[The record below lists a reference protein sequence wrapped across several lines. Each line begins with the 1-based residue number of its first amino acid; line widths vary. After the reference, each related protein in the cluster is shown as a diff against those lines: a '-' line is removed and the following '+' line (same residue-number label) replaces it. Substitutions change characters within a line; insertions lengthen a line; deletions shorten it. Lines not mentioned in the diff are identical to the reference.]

1 MKLRKG
7 LAALLCAVLFTAS
20 GCGGSTTKTAADP
33 NLGMYTCRDVYMND
47 MSAGANGEYIE
58 LKQGNKLSIKIGDNP
73 YDGEYKLDG
82 ENFTLVMFGEDD
94 STGTLKDGV
103 LTLDMSG
110 MKYIFV
116 KEGMDYS
123 AAPTD
128 ETGSAGGI
136 SFGGTP
142 APAGS
147 TDQAAASADWTPE
160 EIWHGRWIGS
170 MYMDNAKGTYT
181 DYEGRTITAVA
192 NCDAQDGRDYFDVY
206 LPENGYS
213 EDDNS
218 AFLSMYIKMDKN
230 HFEIDDTDGWVTD
243 MTISKDDYS
252 DYYVIFIENHGN
264 LISFTS
270 SYVSPDN
277 AADSFDFTLEMRKN
291 GSIFDDNYD
300 SFPISVYDSYQ
311 NYKDY
316 LYSDTCT
323 VNVVDGTTGEVLID
337 RGNPVYV
344 PGVAKQA
351 AAAAVSSAPEA
362 TASSTDTGSGS
373 AEYEEI
379 QNGRLT
385 SLNGYFSMEV
395 PSGWDYEGIELDSNQ
410 IYVNKDD
417 VQINV
422 QLDYLNGYTVQ
433 EMAHQKTY
441 SSVTYDYDTTIPEG
455 TATVDGRTFY
465 TVGPLVDFGN
475 LYYYLIGEW
484 KKDPTMYVKFS
495 VEIFSTEDKS
505 KMAPVLAGDAYKKVF
520 STLKINDQ

>member
-94 STGTLKDGV
+94 STGTLKDGI

-123 AAPTD
+123 AAPAA
-128 ETGSAGGI
+128 ETAGGV
-136 SFGGTP
+136 SFGGT
-142 APAGS
+142 ADSGS
-147 TDQAAASADWTPE
+147 PESSDGWTAE
-160 EIWHGRWIGS
+160 DIWHGRWIGS
-170 MYMDNAKGTYT
+170 MYMDSARGTYA
-181 DYEGRTITAVA
+181 DYEGKALTAVA
-192 NCDAQDGRDYFDVY
+192 NCGSLDGRDYFDVY

-213 EDDNS
+213 EDDSN
-218 AFLSMYIKMDKN
+218 AFLSMYIRMDRD

-243 MTISKDDYS
+243 MTIPEDDYS

-270 SYVSPDN
+270 TYASPDN
-277 AADSFDFTLEMRKN
+277 PSDSFDFTLEMRKN
-291 GSIFDDNYD
+291 GSVFDESYD
-300 SFPISVYDSYQ
+300 TFPIEVSDSYAS
-311 NYKDY
+311 YSDY
-316 LYSDTCT
+316 LYSDDCS

-337 RGNPVYV
+337 RGSPVYV
-344 PGVAKQA
+344 PGTARQ
-351 AAAAVSSAPEA
+351 SSAAGSENSTEPA
-362 TASSTDTGSGS
+362 ADSSSG
-373 AEYEEI
+373 EYQEI

-422 QLDYLNGYTVQ
+422 QLDYLNGYTLQ
-433 EMAHQKTY
+433 KYAHEKTY
-441 SSVTYDYDTTIPEG
+441 STDTYDYDKTVQEG
-455 TATVDGRTFY
+455 TATVAGRTFY
-465 TVGPLVDFGN
+465 TVGPVADHGN
-475 LYYYLIGEW
+475 LYYYLLGEW
-484 KKDPTMYVKFS
+484 KKDSAMFVKLN
-495 VEIFSTEDKS
+495 VEIFNTEDRA
-505 KMAPVLAGDAYKKVF
+505 KMAPVLAGEAYRKIID
-520 STLKINDQ
+520 TLQIHDE